1 MGTDFIVE
9 FLYFNAGVIKKL
21 KITKVLII
29 HTLSMGNIDNP
40 SSMSVRNI
48 NVRILLLQLKI
59 FVRRV
64 ATSLKCSF
72 KFLI

>member
-9 FLYFNAGVIKKL
+9 FLYFNACVIKKL

-29 HTLSMGNIDNP
+29 HKLSMGNLDNP
-40 SSMSVRNI
+40 SSIGVMNI

-59 FVRRV
+59 RGVG
-64 ATSLKCSF
+64 TCSQ
-72 KFLI
+72 L